1 MGNIIDFKDVK
12 KRCDELKD
20 KEKVSYDER
29 EIIAQRLELLADL
42 YREGSISNIDM
53 IFDNGPEGS
62 ECTTLLFSTTERND
76 GSFLIDRIFNGI
88 RRLVFEDD
96 EF

>member
-12 KRCDELKD
+12 KRHEELKD
-20 KEKVSYDER
+20 EVSLDER
-29 EIIAQRLELLADL
+29 EIVAQRLEFLADL

-62 ECTTLLFSTTERND
+62 ECSTLIFSSTEKD
-76 GSFLIDRIFNGI
+76 DASFLLERIFNGLN
-88 RRLVFEDD
+88 RVVFED

>member
-12 KRCDELKD
+12 KRCEELTD
-20 KEKVSYDER
+20 KVSLDER
-29 EIIAQRLELLADL
+29 EIVAQRLELLADL

-62 ECTTLLFSTTERND
+62 ECSTLIFSTTERKD
-76 GSFLIDRIFNGI
+76 ASFLIDRLFNGLS
-88 RRLVFEDD
+88 RVVFEE

>member
-12 KRCDELKD
+12 KRCEKLKD
-20 KEKVSYDER
+20 KVSLDER
-29 EIIAQRLELLADL
+29 EIVAQRLEFLADL

-62 ECTTLLFSTTERND
+62 ECSTLIFSSTEND
-76 GSFLIDRIFNGI
+76 DASFLLDRIFNGLN
-88 RRLVFEDD
+88 RVVFED

>member
-1 MGNIIDFKDVK
+1 MGNIIDFKNVK
-12 KRCDELKD
+12 KRCEELKD

-29 EIIAQRLELLADL
+29 EIVAQRLELLADL

-62 ECTTLLFSTTERND
+62 ECTTLIFSSTERKD
-76 GSFLIDRIFNGI
+76 GSFLIDRIFNGVS
-88 RRLVFEDD
+88 RLIFED

>member
-12 KRCDELKD
+12 KRCEELKD
-20 KEKVSYDER
+20 KVSLDER
-29 EIIAQRLELLADL
+29 ETVAQRLEFLADL

-62 ECTTLLFSTTERND
+62 ECSTLIFSSTERD
-76 GSFLIDRIFNGI
+76 DASFLLERIFNGLN
-88 RRLVFEDD
+88 RVVFEE

>member
-29 EIIAQRLELLADL
+29 EIVAQRLELLADL

-62 ECTTLLFSTTERND
+62 ECTTLIFSSTERKD
-76 GSFLIDRIFNGI
+76 ASFLIDRIFNGLS
-88 RRLVFEDD
+88 RVVFED

>member
-12 KRCDELKD
+12 KRHEELTDE
-20 KEKVSYDER
+20 VSLDER
-29 EIIAQRLELLADL
+29 EIVAQRLEFLADL

-62 ECTTLLFSTTERND
+62 ECSTLIFSSTEKD
-76 GSFLIDRIFNGI
+76 DASFLLDRIFNGLN
-88 RRLVFEDD
+88 RVVFED

>member
-1 MGNIIDFKDVK
+1 MGNIIDFKNVK
-12 KRCDELKD
+12 KRCEELKD

-29 EIIAQRLELLADL
+29 EIVAQRLELLADL

-62 ECTTLLFSTTERND
+62 ECTTLIFSSTERED
-76 GSFLIDRIFNGI
+76 ALGLLDRIFNGVS
-88 RRLVFEDD
+88 RLIFED

>member
-29 EIIAQRLELLADL
+29 EIVAQRLEFLADL

-62 ECTTLLFSTTERND
+62 ECSTLIFSSTENDDALF
-76 GSFLIDRIFNGI
+76 LLDRIFNGLN
-88 RRLVFEDD
+88 RVVFED

>member
-12 KRCDELKD
+12 KRHEELTDE
-20 KEKVSYDER
+20 VSLDER
-29 EIIAQRLELLADL
+29 EIVAQRLELLADL

-62 ECTTLLFSTTERND
+62 ECSTLIFSSTEKD
-76 GSFLIDRIFNGI
+76 DASFLRDRIFNGLN
-88 RRLVFEDD
+88 RVVFED

>member
-12 KRCDELKD
+12 KRCEGLTDKD
-20 KEKVSYDER
+20 KGSYDER
-29 EIIAQRLELLADL
+29 EIIAQRLEFLADL

-53 IFDNGPEGS
+53 LFDNGPEGS
-62 ECTTLLFSTTERND
+62 ECSTLIFSSTERND

-88 RRLVFEDD
+88 SRVVFED

>member
-12 KRCDELKD
+12 KRHEELTDE
-20 KEKVSYDER
+20 VSLDER
-29 EIIAQRLELLADL
+29 EIVAQRLEFLADL

-62 ECTTLLFSTTERND
+62 ECSTLIFSSTEKDDALF
-76 GSFLIDRIFNGI
+76 LLDRIFNGLN
-88 RRLVFEDD
+88 RVVFED

>member
-12 KRCDELKD
+12 KRCEELKD
-20 KEKVSYDER
+20 NVSYDER
-29 EIIAQRLELLADL
+29 EIVAQRLELLADL

-62 ECTTLLFSTTERND
+62 ECSTLIFSSTEND
-76 GSFLIDRIFNGI
+76 DASFLLDRIFNGLN
-88 RRLVFEDD
+88 RVVFED

>member
-12 KRCDELKD
+12 KRHAELTDE
-20 KEKVSYDER
+20 VSLDER
-29 EIIAQRLELLADL
+29 EIVAQRLEFLADL
-42 YREGSISNIDM
+42 YREGNISNIDM

-62 ECTTLLFSTTERND
+62 ECSTLIFSSTEKD
-76 GSFLIDRIFNGI
+76 DASFLLDRIFNGLN
-88 RRLVFEDD
+88 RVVFED

>member
-12 KRCDELKD
+12 KRCEDLTD
-20 KEKVSYDER
+20 KVSYDER
-29 EIIAQRLELLADL
+29 EIVAQRLEFLADL

-62 ECTTLLFSTTERND
+62 ECSTLIFSSTEKD
-76 GSFLIDRIFNGI
+76 DASFLIDRIFNGLN
-88 RRLVFEDD
+88 RVVFED

>member
-1 MGNIIDFKDVK
+1 MGNIIDFKNVK
-12 KRCDELKD
+12 KRHEELTDE
-20 KEKVSYDER
+20 VSLDER
-29 EIIAQRLELLADL
+29 EIVAQRLEFLADL

-62 ECTTLLFSTTERND
+62 ECSTLIFSSTEKD
-76 GSFLIDRIFNGI
+76 DASFLLDRIFNGLN
-88 RRLVFEDD
+88 RVVFED

>member
-12 KRCDELKD
+12 KRHEELKD
-20 KEKVSYDER
+20 EVSLDER
-29 EIIAQRLELLADL
+29 EIVAQRLEFLADL

-62 ECTTLLFSTTERND
+62 ECSTLIFSSTEKD
-76 GSFLIDRIFNGI
+76 DASVLLDRIFNGLN
-88 RRLVFEDD
+88 RVVFED

>member
-12 KRCDELKD
+12 KRCEELAD
-20 KEKVSYDER
+20 KVSLDER
-29 EIIAQRLELLADL
+29 EIVAQRLELLAEL
-42 YREGSISNIDM
+42 YREGGISNIDM

-62 ECTTLLFSTTERND
+62 ESSTLIFSSTERED
-76 GSFLIDRIFNGI
+76 ASFLLERIFNGLN
-88 RRLVFEDD
+88 RVVFED

>member
-12 KRCDELKD
+12 KRCEELTD
-20 KEKVSYDER
+20 KVSLDER
-29 EIIAQRLELLADL
+29 EIVAQRLEFLADL

-62 ECTTLLFSTTERND
+62 ECSTLIFSSTENDDALF
-76 GSFLIDRIFNGI
+76 LLDRIFNGLN
-88 RRLVFEDD
+88 RVVFED

>member
-12 KRCDELKD
+12 KRHEELTDE
-20 KEKVSYDER
+20 VSLDER
-29 EIIAQRLELLADL
+29 EIVAQRLEFLADL

-62 ECTTLLFSTTERND
+62 ECSTLIFSSTEKD
-76 GSFLIDRIFNGI
+76 DASFLLERIFNGLN
-88 RRLVFEDD
+88 RVVFED

>member
-1 MGNIIDFKDVK
+1 MGNIINFKDVK
-12 KRCDELKD
+12 KRCEELTD
-20 KEKVSYDER
+20 KVSYDER
-29 EIIAQRLELLADL
+29 EIIAQRLEFLADL

-62 ECTTLLFSTTERND
+62 ECSTLIFSSTEKD
-76 GSFLIDRIFNGI
+76 DASFLIDRIFNGLN
-88 RRLVFEDD
+88 RVVFED

>member
-1 MGNIIDFKDVK
+1 MGNIIDFKNVK
-12 KRCDELKD
+12 KRHEELTDE
-20 KEKVSYDER
+20 VSLDER
-29 EIIAQRLELLADL
+29 EIVAQRLELLADL

-62 ECTTLLFSTTERND
+62 ECSTLIFSSTEKD
-76 GSFLIDRIFNGI
+76 DASFLLDRIFNGLN
-88 RRLVFEDD
+88 RVVFED

>member
-1 MGNIIDFKDVK
+1 MGNIIDFKNVK
-12 KRCDELKD
+12 KRCEELKD

-29 EIIAQRLELLADL
+29 EIVAQRLELLADL

-62 ECTTLLFSTTERND
+62 ECTTLIFSSTKRD
-76 GSFLIDRIFNGI
+76 DASFLLERIFNGLN
-88 RRLVFEDD
+88 RVVFED

>member
-12 KRCDELKD
+12 KRCEELTD
-20 KEKVSYDER
+20 RVSYDER
-29 EIIAQRLELLADL
+29 EIVAQRLEFLADL

-62 ECTTLLFSTTERND
+62 ECSTLIFSSTEKD
-76 GSFLIDRIFNGI
+76 DASFLLDRIFNGLN
-88 RRLVFEDD
+88 RVVFED

>member
-12 KRCDELKD
+12 KIC
-20 KEKVSYDER
+20 EKLTDRVSYDER
-29 EIIAQRLELLADL
+29 EIVAQRLEFLADL

-62 ECTTLLFSTTERND
+62 ECSTLIFSSTEKD
-76 GSFLIDRIFNGI
+76 DASFLLDRIFNGLN
-88 RRLVFEDD
+88 RVVFED

>member
-12 KRCDELKD
+12 KRHEELTDE
-20 KEKVSYDER
+20 VSLDER
-29 EIIAQRLELLADL
+29 EIVAQRLEFLDDL

-62 ECTTLLFSTTERND
+62 ECSTLIFSSTEKD
-76 GSFLIDRIFNGI
+76 DASFLLDRIFNGLN
-88 RRLVFEDD
+88 RVVFED

>member
-12 KRCDELKD
+12 KRHEELKD
-20 KEKVSYDER
+20 EVSLDER
-29 EIIAQRLELLADL
+29 EIVAQRLEFLADL

-62 ECTTLLFSTTERND
+62 ECSTLIFSSTEKD
-76 GSFLIDRIFNGI
+76 DASFLLDRIFNGLN
-88 RRLVFEDD
+88 RVVFED

>member
-12 KRCDELKD
+12 KRHEELTDE
-20 KEKVSYDER
+20 VSLDER
-29 EIIAQRLELLADL
+29 EIVAQRLEFLADL
-42 YREGSISNIDM
+42 YREGNISNIDM

-62 ECTTLLFSTTERND
+62 ECSTLIFSSTEKD
-76 GSFLIDRIFNGI
+76 DASFLLDRIFNGLN
-88 RRLVFEDD
+88 RVVFED

>member
-1 MGNIIDFKDVK
+1 MGNIINFKDVK
-12 KRCDELKD
+12 KRSEELK
-20 KEKVSYDER
+20 EKGSYDER
-29 EIIAQRLELLADL
+29 EIIAQRLEFLADL

-62 ECTTLLFSTTERND
+62 ECSTLIFSTTERKD
-76 GSFLIDRIFNGI
+76 ASFLIDRIFNGLS
-88 RRLVFEDD
+88 RVVFED

>member
-12 KRCDELKD
+12 KRHEELTDE
-20 KEKVSYDER
+20 VSLDER
-29 EIIAQRLELLADL
+29 EIVAQRLEFLADL
-42 YREGSISNIDM
+42 YREGGISNIDM

-62 ECTTLLFSTTERND
+62 ECSTLIFSSTEKD
-76 GSFLIDRIFNGI
+76 DASFLLERIFNGLN
-88 RRLVFEDD
+88 RVVFED

>member
-12 KRCDELKD
+12 KRHEELTDE
-20 KEKVSYDER
+20 VSLDER
-29 EIIAQRLELLADL
+29 EIVAQRLELLADL

-62 ECTTLLFSTTERND
+62 ECSTLIFSSTEKD
-76 GSFLIDRIFNGI
+76 DASFLIDRIFNGLN
-88 RRLVFEDD
+88 RVVFED

>member
-12 KRCDELKD
+12 KRCEELTD
-20 KEKVSYDER
+20 KVSYDER
-29 EIIAQRLELLADL
+29 EIIAQRLEFLADL

-62 ECTTLLFSTTERND
+62 ECSTLIFSSTEKD
-76 GSFLIDRIFNGI
+76 DASFLLDRIFNGLN
-88 RRLVFEDD
+88 RVVFED

>member
-1 MGNIIDFKDVK
+1 MGNIIDFKNVK
-12 KRCDELKD
+12 KRCEELKD

-29 EIIAQRLELLADL
+29 EIVAQRLELLADL

-62 ECTTLLFSTTERND
+62 ECTTLIFSSTERED
-76 GSFLIDRIFNGI
+76 ALGLLERIFNGLN
-88 RRLVFEDD
+88 RVVFED